1 MLKIGLTGSI
11 GSGKT
16 TIARVF
22 SLLNIPVYLSD
33 YEAKKIL
40 DQPEVT
46 SLIVEKTGNSI
57 LSDNGLINR
66 KALAEIVFNDIEK
79 LQWLNSLIHP
89 RVRQNFF
96 DWAEDHKEYPYI
108 IQESAILFESG
119 FDKFF
124 NKIIVVTCPKEERIS
139 RVLKRDTMTRKEILD
154 RMDNQWAEELK
165 IRKAD
170 IIIHNDEMSLAIPQV
185 IACHNNF
192 LNLSGKQS

>member
-16 TIARVF
+16 TIAKLF
-22 SLLNIPVYLSD
+22 TLLNIPVYLSD

-46 SLIVEKTGNSI
+46 KLIVEKTGNSI
-57 LSDNGLINR
+57 LADNGLINR

-89 RVRQNFF
+89 RVRQHFF
-96 DWAEDHKEYPYI
+96 DWAEKHQEYPYI

-124 NKIIVVTCPKEERIS
+124 NKIIVVTCPQEERIS
-139 RVLKRDTMTRKEILD
+139 RVLKRDTMTRKELLD

-165 IRKAD
+165 IKKAD
-170 IIIHNDEMSLAIPQV
+170 IIIHNEEMSLVIPQV
-185 IACHNNF
+185 IACHNSL
-192 LNLSGKQS
+192 LNSSLQTE